1 MIEEL
6 DNEAVT
12 KSDVVDQLKNL
23 NKIWSSNSVAATTS
37 DSTGIYKSPD
47 INAND
52 IKQNQ
57 RKTRSPLE
65 KAISKLSS
73 VTSNN
78 NYVKESIVPFLFSVL
93 GRNNDK
99 ATSHSTTDDNNESE
113 LKQIQWHIVLILELW
128 AAAQTSDNDGREL
141 QFLEACVTSV
151 QKLDQSRNDHGS
163 VRERRRSKKRQR
175 NENGDHVEK
184 KKKTKNNKRNRTSK
198 ATTLPTS
205 KKDKETILL
214 DHLVRLMSRAPF
226 LLPVSL
232 SLRDFLIDCCLNRK
246 NHWERLPHV
255 FKHIFLVFEITN
267 PYLPKSQD
275 DVISLFSSSF
285 PDTDPASV
293 NKKPADE
300 IPILTTAAQR
310 KKSRE
315 KQLTL
320 SKNKNKKRLVAL
332 TTKTKRRGSHFN
344 GNLQGISKLL
354 LDKKKTPLSSTTTN
368 KNTSNRVDNTKNGS
382 TTIQTGSNHHIDRTN
397 NTADVA
403 TRSKKRKVNDQKS
416 VTVQHPTDKLKPTF
430 RNTVNETKKK
440 AYISTDRGANESK
453 PESGRIIHVQ
463 GTKMSIQQ
471 HHSPKPKN
479 SATLKDRTGASIV
492 NKRISNSSSSSINNN
507 NNNDALAMTPKR
519 SVRSDSDVA
528 NETVVGETPTAG
540 AAPQLLVAGET
551 PTYGVAKGSIGST
564 PRSCVS
570 LISAPALP
578 SPPLTS
584 TSGNTGNAPPQPVK
598 LFGTVKL
605 LKRKEPIH
613 KPILINS
620 NSRKSINNNIGS
632 LGKIDEKN
640 KGNQGN
646 RPSSVHM
653 ARAYLQRRK
662 TD

>member
-1 MIEEL
+1 MIKEM
-6 DNEAVT
+6 DNETVT
-12 KSDVVDQLKNL
+12 KSYVVDQLKNL
-23 NKIWSSNSVAATTS
+23 NKIWSSNSTAATTS
-37 DSTGIYKSPD
+37 DATGNKSPD

-57 RKTRSPLE
+57 QKTSTRTPLE
-65 KAISKLSS
+65 KAILKLSS
-73 VTSNN
+73 VASHQ
-78 NYVKESIVPFLFSVL
+78 NYVKEFIVPFLFSVL

-99 ATSHSTTDDNNESE
+99 VTSHSTIDDTNESE

-128 AAAQTSDNDGREL
+128 AAQTADNDGGEL
-141 QFLEACVTSV
+141 LFLEACATSV
-151 QKLDQSRNDHGS
+151 QQLDQSRNDHGS
-163 VRERRRSKKRQR
+163 VRDRSRSRRRSEKRKR

-184 KKKTKNNKRNRTSK
+184 KKKTKNNKKNQTSK
-198 ATTLPTS
+198 ATTLTTS
-205 KKDKETILL
+205 NKDKETILL

-246 NHWERLPHV
+246 SHWERLPHV
-255 FKHIFLVFEITN
+255 FSHIFLVFEISN
-267 PYLPKSQD
+267 PYLPRSQD
-275 DVISLFSSSF
+275 DEIGLFSSSF
-285 PDTDPASV
+285 PDTDSASV

-300 IPILTTAAQR
+300 TPILTTAAQR

-320 SKNKNKKRLVAL
+320 TKNKNKKRLVAL

-354 LDKKKTPLSSTTTN
+354 LDKKKTPLSSTTTS

-382 TTIQTGSNHHIDRTN
+382 TTIQNGSNHRIDRTK

-403 TRSKKRKVNDQKS
+403 TRNKKRKVNDQKS
-416 VTVQHPTDKLKPTF
+416 VTVQYPTDKSKPTF

-440 AYISTDRGANESK
+440 VYISTDRGANESK
-453 PESGRIIHVQ
+453 PESGRIIQAQ
-463 GTKMSIQQ
+463 GTKIHIQRQ
-471 HHSPKPKN
+471 HSAKTKN
-479 SATLKDRTGASIV
+479 SATSKDLTGASIV
-492 NKRISNSSSSSINNN
+492 NKRISNNISSINNN
-507 NNNDALAMTPKR
+507 DAFKMTPKR
-519 SVRSDSDVA
+519 SVRSYSDVA

-551 PTYGVAKGSIGST
+551 PTYGVANGSIGST
-564 PRSCVS
+564 PMSCIS
-570 LISAPALP
+570 FISALALP
-578 SPPLTS
+578 SPPTIS
-584 TSGNTGNAPPQPVK
+584 TSVNTGNTPPKPVK

-613 KPILINS
+613 QPILINS
-620 NSRKSINNNIGS
+620 NNRKSTNNNIGS